1 MRHFALITKTLLLNN
16 GGRVMTNTEASELLK
31 NISPFSALDPSKIRR
46 LVSEEEILSFRVG
59 ENITSERESGTVTV
73 ILSGAVSVTKQN
85 GKKELLMRVVGK
97 GGILGVTS
105 AFAESRESLS
115 HIRAIKDTEA
125 IFVSRESMQG
135 LVSENTRFAEEYIR
149 LLTAKIQFLNGRIKA
164 YTSHSAESR
173 LALHLLSLDETQ
185 SGRVI
190 TGLSKTDL
198 ADMLDIGRAS
208 LYRALDSLTEKGVIK
223 YGKNEFTV
231 LDRASLIAAAE
242 NKL

>member
-1 MRHFALITKTLLLNN
+1 
-16 GGRVMTNTEASELLK
+16 MTNTEASEILK
-31 NISPFSALDPSKIRR
+31 STSPFSALDASDIGR
-46 LVSEEEILSFRVG
+46 LVSEEEIFRFHVG
-59 ENITSERESGTVTV
+59 EHLTHGRENGAVTV

-85 GKKELLMRVVGK
+85 GKKELLMRVVGS

-105 AFAESRESLS
+105 AFTESRESLS
-115 HIRAIKDTEA
+115 HIRAIKETEA
-125 IFVSRESMQG
+125 IFVSRENMQR
-135 LVSENTRFAEEYIR
+135 LVSESKGFAESYIR

-185 SGRVI
+185 SGRVM

-208 LYRALDSLTEKGVIK
+208 LYRALDSLTEKGIIK
-223 YGKNEFTV
+223 YEKNEFTV
-231 LDRASLIAAAE
+231 LNRASLIAAAE
-242 NKL
+242 SKL